1 MLPIYSYVNDQLGPL
16 SGVCLVPAPD
26 VNPRPARY
34 HKQSEDS
41 AEQKVP
47 ERSLGNCRPDIAGG
61 KEKEAGSGD
70 CSGHY
75 HRVQPD
81 KSSFEEACQ
90 THPVPSVIVSI
101 SDDESRE
108 HEEKIN
114 RKIAVVDDLI
124 CGAA

>member
-16 SGVCLVPAPD
+16 SGFVSFQPLMSIPGQHGIISS
-26 VNPRPARY
+26 PRTV
-34 HKQSEDS
+34 QSRKFQRGVS
-41 AEQKVP
+41 VITGQTLQAEK
-47 ERSLGNCRPDIAGG
+47 
-61 KEKEAGSGD
+61 KEAGSGD

>member
-16 SGVCLVPAPD
+16 SGFVSFQPLMSIP
-26 VNPRPARY
+26 
-34 HKQSEDS
+34 
-41 AEQKVP
+41 
-47 ERSLGNCRPDIAGG
+47 
-61 KEKEAGSGD
+61 
-70 CSGHY
+70 GHY